1 MQPLVFRPSTST
13 RTRTST
19 EDVNDL
25 PLRVAPDRLS
35 QREAVSREQARQSIG
50 DLAWSARAL
59 VDERG
64 VDLDEAR
71 AGADARVGVL
81 GGEDSAPSDDRRPGL
96 PVEQPADVLRPLAQ

>member
-35 QREAVSREQARQSIG
+35 QREAFSREQARQSIG
-50 DLAWSARAL
+50 DLAWTARAL

-64 VDLDEAR
+64 VDADEAR
-71 AGADARVGVL
+71 ARAEARVGVL
-81 GGEDSAPSDDRRPGL
+81 DGAESATSSPSHACRRAVAPPSIRRP
-96 PVEQPADVLRPLAQ
+96 RP